1 MLRRLGDDARD
12 LLLVGV
18 ASDPRVRSLSGT
30 PERMVCLPCS
40 QVYAPFLTA
49 VASTTADPEQ
59 TALALMNAGREVDPD
74 PWIWE
79 TKTMDQHLGIM
90 LLPAQ
95 LSAFL
100 LTVFAALALLLSS
113 IGLYGV
119 VSCAV
124 AQRTREVGIR
134 MALGADA
141 ARVVLLL
148 AASGPKLVLV
158 GMVIGLVA
166 SLVLAR
172 LLSDLLFGVEAF
184 DLTTFVAVP
193 VVLGLTAVVAAYLPA
208 RCAARLDP
216 VTALR
221 VE

>member
-1 MLRRLGDDARD
+1 MARTTED
-12 LLLVGV
+12 
-18 ASDPRVRSLSGT
+18 
-30 PERMVCLPCS
+30 PER
-40 QVYAPFLTA
+40 A
-49 VASTTADPEQ
+49 
-59 TALALMNAGREVDPD
+59 ALALMNAGREIDPD
-74 PWIWE
+74 LWVWE
-79 TKTMDQHLGIM
+79 TKTMAQHLGIL

-100 LTVFAALALLLSS
+100 LSVFAALALLLSS

-119 VSCAV
+119 VSYAV

-141 ARVVLLL
+141 DRVVRLL
-148 AASGPKLVLV
+148 AASGLKLVLV
-158 GMVIGLVA
+158 GTVIGLVV

-193 VVLGLTAVVAAYLPA
+193 VVLGVTAVVAAYLPA
-208 RCAARLDP
+208 RRAERLDP